1 MLNSSHHFWIRCSVY
16 VSVHCFYCIFF
27 WVHLSIVCHFTA
39 LLWKQSPLEHY
50 GITVMYLKLSLKV
63 SPLDYISL
71 IILFRFWHYMCD
83 TFAGWSCFSSMTET
97 SLYLPDG
104 IWWNYF
110 QLFFQVPKSSKLT
123 YFWFKFSFSQGC
135 LNWPFFK
142 DWIILLACKEVTDLQ
157 GRWSLSNFAENFLW
171 VS

>member
-1 MLNSSHHFWIRCSVY
+1 MSAILHVFGLQLLNMAVSLILTWSCLVDEIFKLMLNSSHHFWIRCTVY
-16 VSVHCFYCIFF
+16 VPVHCFYCIFF

-63 SPLDYISL
+63 RPLDYISL

-97 SLYLPDG
+97 SLYLQYLMASGG
-104 IWWNYF
+104 IISSYSF
-110 QLFFQVPKSSKLT
+110 RFPKVQNWHSD
-123 YFWFKFSFSQGC
+123 
-135 LNWPFFK
+135 LNFPSVK
-142 DWIILLACKEVTDLQ
+142 V
-157 GRWSLSNFAENFLW
+157 
-171 VS
+171 V